1 MQLTLNSI
9 FNLLSAILCAQLYT
23 DLDLVSLEKQITRKK
38 HFKALLDTAAHLLSI
53 VKKILIIINSLGLK
67 YKK

>member
-23 DLDLVSLEKQITRKK
+23 DLDLVSLEKQITLKK

-53 VKKILIIINSLGLK
+53 VKKK
-67 YKK
+67 Y